1 MASLICSLKCESKVI
16 NVSLSTCAS
25 YVLANKVT
33 CASYVLANKV
43 TCASYVVANKVTQV
57 KVNVGFSLSNFNM
70 VNPHL
75 EENAQC
81 KDSVLLISFK

>member
-1 MASLICSLKCESKVI
+1 MIYQFGIGFFQVICMASLICSLKCESKVI

-43 TCASYVVANKVTQV
+43 TCASYVVANKVTY
-57 KVNVGFSLSNFNM
+57 
-70 VNPHL
+70 
-75 EENAQC
+75 
-81 KDSVLLISFK
+81 SFF